1 MPIFSSKSFT
11 VSSLTFKSLI
21 HFKLIFVYGVKEYS
35 NFIFS
40 HVSVQFSQHHVLKG
54 LSFLYFIVLPSLS

>member
-21 HFKLIFVYGVKEYS
+21 HFKLIFVYGVKVCS
-35 NFIFS
+35 NFI
-40 HVSVQFSQHHVLKG
+40 VLQEAVQLSKHHLLKRLAFLLCLVMPP
-54 LSFLYFIVLPSLS
+54 LS